1 MVVALLFAVA
11 AVAVV
16 LTLLGYIPVL
26 VALPAIGL
34 VIAVLIG
41 FSMRRSGAGP
51 PS

>member
-1 MVVALLFAVA
+1 MIVALLFVA
-11 AVAVV
+11 AAVVVV

-26 VALPAIGL
+26 AALPAIGL

-41 FSMRRSGAGP
+41 FSMRRTGAEP